1 MGQLG
6 GGMGDG
12 GEDSKAV
19 GCQAWSA
26 PGSRQREEDAD
37 LSGSICSCAVKTG
50 GAVTGRASRGPSFG
64 MRHYLLQA
72 RPGALLRRPVTR
84 VCIRTR
90 GAHTSG
96 QHTSSGTFISNW

>member
-26 PGSRQREEDAD
+26 PGSCQREEDAD

-96 QHTSSGTFISNW
+96 QHTSSGTFK